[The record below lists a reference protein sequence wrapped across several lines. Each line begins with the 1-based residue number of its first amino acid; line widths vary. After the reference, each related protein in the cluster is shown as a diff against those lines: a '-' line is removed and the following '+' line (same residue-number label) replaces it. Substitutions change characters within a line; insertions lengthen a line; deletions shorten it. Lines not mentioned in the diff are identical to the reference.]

1 MPPAIHRSGSFLINI
16 FVRNLNP
23 TTTEAEL
30 QELFAVYGAVD
41 SVTLVKDRDTDGARG
56 MAFVE
61 MQDEAQANAAI
72 ASLNGFLLNEHE
84 MQLNEAREKKEHD
97 SVRDAFR
104 EHRRHK
110 I

>member
-1 MPPAIHRSGSFLINI
+1 LINI

-30 QELFAVYGAVD
+30 QELFAMHGAVQ
-41 SVTLVKDRDTDGARG
+41 SVNLVKDRDTDGARG

-61 MQDEAQANAAI
+61 MPDEVQAKAAI
-72 ASLNGFLLNEHE
+72 KSLNGFLLNDHE

-97 SVRDAFR
+97 SVRDSFR